1 NSDTLGGRVN
11 VKLANQQLT
20 ATMQDLSAV
29 ELSRLLGMKPVFKSQ
44 LEGQLNYHI
53 AQQQGT
59 FSALLSDGQILPN
72 DVSALLHQAA
82 RFDITREVYKTVTST
97 GDIQQK
103 MITADLDMQSRLTQI
118 TSQGARIDLNQQ
130 QLDMLLNVAIQG
142 LKLPVRLKG
151 ELTSPG
157 VSADFTG
164 LLQQNL
170 KQKTEKAAQEAIE
183 KEKEKLQQQF
193 KLPKLF

>member
-1 NSDTLGGRVN
+1 
-11 VKLANQQLT
+11 
-20 ATMQDLSAV
+20 
-29 ELSRLLGMKPVFKSQ
+29 
-44 LEGQLNYHI
+44 
-53 AQQQGT
+53 
-59 FSALLSDGQILPN
+59 
-72 DVSALLHQAA
+72 
-82 RFDITREVYKTVTST
+82 
-97 GDIQQK
+97 
-103 MITADLDMQSRLTQI
+103 
-118 TSQGARIDLNQQ
+118 RIDLNQQ
-130 QLDMLLNVAIQG
+130 QLNMLLNVAIQG